1 MSHPDVHATPE
12 HQWAFLRQG
21 IIEWW
26 SPEDH
31 DFPWR
36 KPADEWKLLVT
47 EILLQRT
54 RSSAVA
60 KLYEDFF
67 QRFPT
72 PESLAEAST
81 DEVAETIYS
90 LGLAWRAKYISQL
103 GSELAERAGD
113 VPDTR
118 DRLKELPG
126 VGPYVSGAFQ
136 VLHRNLPDS
145 FVDSNVVRLLG
156 RYFGFEWDGETRR
169 RKWFLMFVERL
180 FDHEYDPSRFG
191 YAVLDFTREVC
202 APSPKCEVCPVRDK
216 CNYAQEKSF
225 EHLSPPS

>member
-1 MSHPDVHATPE
+1 MSYPDAQETPE
-12 HQWAFLRQG
+12 EKWAYLRKG

-36 KPADEWKLLVT
+36 KPDDEWKLLVT

-54 RSSAVA
+54 RASAVA
-60 KLYEDFF
+60 QLYDDFF
-67 QRFPT
+67 ERFPT

-81 DEVAETIYS
+81 EEVGDAIYS

-103 GSELAERAGD
+103 GDQLAELTGE

-118 DRLKELPG
+118 DGLKELPG

-136 VLHRNLPDS
+136 VLHRNQPDS

-169 RKWFLMFVERL
+169 RKWFLQFVDRL
-180 FDHEYDPSRFG
+180 FEHEYEPSRFG
-191 YAVLDFTREVC
+191 YALLDFTREVC
-202 APSPKCEVCPVRDK
+202 APSPNCEVCPVRER
-216 CNYAQEKSF
+216 CHFAA
-225 EHLSPPS
+225 EHKQARI